1 MIDFNSFNENI
12 SDEMLAAYIDGNA
25 TESEKSLIEN
35 SISDDSMLS
44 EAVDIANDTNSYGSA
59 FGWDFPLNDSDF
71 IETDNSTG
79 SIEVNC
85 ENVGTT
91 NNGTNIMFA
100 VYGDDALNEVSENV
114 KQLYPD
120 TCAIKSQQLVLE
132 NFGIH
137 ISEEQLRAEAIE
149 HGWYSPGS
157 GTPMAD
163 VGKLLELHGVG
174 VKQYVNGNIYN
185 VLNELAQGHDVIMGV
200 DSGELWHYGL
210 KEKMEDYIPGIGG
223 ADHALI
229 VSGINTDNPKDV
241 KIIITDPGTG
251 DLCKEYPIAQFV
263 DAAKDSNFY
272 MVTTEES
279 VPNVFDVYGEGIEHL
294 PVIGNMT
301 YDYFLKNYAFIND
314 ISDRRVFDEF
324 YTHIRES
331 LAIPLHQDPNVISS
345 NPDYLSEGDDE
356 GDFDDEDCD
365 VEDFDDIDL

>member
-1 MIDFNSFNENI
+1 MIDFNNFNEII
-12 SDEMLAAYIDGNA
+12 SDEMLAAYIDGYA
-25 TESEKSLIEN
+25 TDSEKSLIEN

-44 EAVDIANDTNSYGSA
+44 EAVDIANDANSYGSA

-79 SIEVNC
+79 PIEGNC
-85 ENVGTT
+85 GSTGTT
-91 NNGTNIMFA
+91 HNGTNKMFA
-100 VYGDDALNEVSENV
+100 IYGDEAFNEVSENV
-114 KQLYPD
+114 KQSYPD

-163 VGKLLELHGVG
+163 VGKLMELHGVE
-174 VKQYVNGNIYN
+174 VKQYVNGNIFN
-185 VLNELAQGHDVIMGV
+185 VLNELAQGHNVIMGI

-229 VSGINTDNPKDV
+229 VSGINTENPKDV
-241 KIIITDPGTG
+241 KIIVTDPGTG

-279 VPNVFDVYGEGIEHL
+279 VPNVFDVYGEGIDHL
-294 PVIGNMT
+294 PIIGNMS

-314 ISDRRVFDEF
+314 ISNRSVFDEF

-331 LAIPLHQDPNVISS
+331 LDIPLHQDSNIISTE
-345 NPDYLSEGDDE
+345 PDYLSEGNDE
-356 GDFDDEDCD
+356 GDFDNEDSD
-365 VEDFDDIDL
+365 FEDFDDIDF